1 MAVKERLI
9 EYVRYKELSKS
20 EFCRIIGVSNAFISS
35 IRKSIQP
42 DKIES
47 IALNFPELNL
57 TWLLTGQGQM
67 LNFNERKSDANKES
81 NGVVVPTELFD
92 ILNKLTD
99 TVLSQQRTIET
110 LTRKEK

>member
-42 DKIES
+42 DKIQS

-67 LNFNERKSDANKES
+67 LNINPIKSTGDKES
-81 NGVVVPTELFD
+81 KGVVVPTELFD
-92 ILNKLTD
+92 IMNKLTD
-99 TVLSQQRTIET
+99 TVLSQQKTIET
-110 LTRKEK
+110 LTKKEK